1 MWTHFDKKNV
11 FWLGIEQDFSQFL
24 EKLYEAE
31 AGENTGLY
39 LLMMHSDNTADMS
52 VFDETEKQ
60 EILDLL
66 STLTR
71 ETRQHHRMLLRV
83 TKLLSDYKKEM
94 IRR

>member
-11 FWLGIEQDFSQFL
+11 FWLGIERDFSQLL

-39 LLMMHSDNTADMS
+39 LLMMHSENTADMS
-52 VFDETEKQ
+52 VFDEKEKR

-66 STLTR
+66 FALTR
-71 ETRQHHRMLLRV
+71 ETRRHHRMLSKI

-94 IRR
+94 IYR